1 MYGRRAESFNDSL
14 AALADPRARP
24 PPGPPASPPPSPPTP
39 PPPSALRRAALDWFD
54 EPSALRRAALDWFD
68 EFQWQMMV
76 NHGDLGL
83 ISSRLPAVNGGGG
96 GATASS
102 VASSSSAIAHTRVA
116 PYPFSPSPPPSPPE
130 ASSSANPAQ
139 FGSSK
144 VKPSMSTEKLQFS
157 SVGPTQGDPNL
168 ASPQDPNLAS
178 QQDSLFSRAVAVAM
192 PTSSSR
198 GTLPQLPAPPTQL
211 MLDAKG
217 RGKEGAVSGNGG
229 SLTSTPKREAD
240 LAENSTSLAEN
251 SQKKKGKLMSF
262 GKSLFIP
269 SSTSTEIPSGPASSR
284 RPSSEHFSESEIVP
298 FSASAA
304 LQKFIEKHGAYPMM
318 TLNDL
323 ERPRMASDSL
333 GRLLINHRES
343 H

>member
-24 PPGPPASPPPSPPTP
+24 PPGPPASPPPSPPAP
-39 PPPSALRRAALDWFD
+39 PP
-54 EPSALRRAALDWFD
+54 PSALRRAALDWFD

-144 VKPSMSTEKLQFS
+144 VKPSVSTEKLQS
-157 SVGPTQGDPNL
+157 SFVGPAQGDSKLASPQDTNL
-168 ASPQDPNLAS
+168 ASPQDG
-178 QQDSLFSRAVAVAM
+178 LFSRAVAVAM
-192 PTSSSR
+192 PTSCSR

-211 MLDAKG
+211 MLDVKG
-217 RGKEGAVSGNGG
+217 RGKEGAVSGSGG

-269 SSTSTEIPSGPASSR
+269 SSTSTEIPSGPSSSR

-304 LQKFIEKHGAYPMM
+304 LQKFIEKHGAYPMVAADG
-318 TLNDL
+318 LGW
-323 ERPRMASDSL
+323 PRMASDGL
-333 GRLLINHRES
+333 GWPLIAS
-343 H
+343 GGC